1 MGRGLIKIPG
11 DTTRKS
17 RLGEKNGVDFNYL
30 EVEEF
35 RQKFANDYY
44 IDKKLEDTE
53 YNGNNY
59 GSPKLWLPNE
69 RYVKNINSSVVI
81 TPTSTETAGFI
92 AGTFPQENLWI
103 HLTASDEIRK
113 LRLKSRPNITEEEID
128 FRVRSG
134 DSIGVNKNADVNI
147 NTTNLSAEEVMYQM
161 IAIGSKNS
169 TKKQIF
175 EMPNI
180 EMNPKIFSPECCN
193 TTIKADNVDDLVR
206 QGIIHIDSEGEEFTA
221 RAGSGKQ
228 SYNVNYTLLGSK
240 NRVHNLR
247 DPQSTKYFAR
257 ELDAYFAGSLNVE
270 EGLAKAS
277 PFWRTLANENG
288 EICSNYGHYVFH
300 QRLPNYD
307 NKTQFDW
314 VVDNLSRSK
323 DSRKAMININQPTH
337 KSDTK
342 DFPCTISMQF
352 YIRNNQVCCE
362 VGSRSTDVFTGLPYD
377 IGFFSLVNELVYSK
391 LKKDKYPE
399 LTLGYTTMK
408 STFTQIYD
416 SKKEQTL
423 ALKID
428 YTDKLKD
435 FEPMPDI
442 DDPDLLLEDIYSGT
456 TNSTISQWIQRKSQY
471 KSK

>member
-1 MGRGLIKIPG
+1 MGRLIKIPG

-35 RQKFANDYY
+35 RQKFANNNY
-44 IDKKLEDTE
+44 IDKRVEDTE

-69 RYVKNINSSVVI
+69 RYTKNKNSSVVI

-103 HLTASDEIRK
+103 HLTASNEIRR

-134 DSIGVNKNADVNI
+134 DSIGVNKNVDVNI
-147 NTTNLSAEEVMYQM
+147 DTTNLSAEEVIYQM
-161 IAIGSKNS
+161 IAI
-169 TKKQIF
+169 
-175 EMPNI
+175 
-180 EMNPKIFSPECCN
+180 
-193 TTIKADNVDDLVR
+193 
-206 QGIIHIDSEGEEFTA
+206 
-221 RAGSGKQ
+221 
-228 SYNVNYTLLGSK
+228 GSK

-257 ELDAYFAGSLNVE
+257 ELDACFAGSLNVE

-399 LTLGYTTMK
+399 LTLGHTTMK

-416 SKKEQTL
+416 SKKEQAL
-423 ALKID
+423 ALKTD

-442 DDPDLLLEDIYSGT
+442 DDPDLLLEDIYGGT

-471 KSK
+471 KAK